1 MNCSILEINYDCGT
15 VSTFPR
21 SVSRA
26 VEEISVENVV
36 RGDRNGSDCF
46 NPTVFKRGVFVAVV
60 KSKKTC
66 NLSLTGQQ
74 KVKIDPKLAVFYL
87 SLGPRKTERIPR
99 RDARETHVTCVTTK
113 LLLAKPR
120 IFSDLPAFLGPNGI

>member
-60 KSKKTC
+60 KSKKSC

-74 KVKIDPKLAVFYL
+74 KVKIDPKLGLFYL
-87 SLGPRKTERIPR
+87 PLGLRKAGKISRGG
-99 RDARETHVTCVTTK
+99 ARETHVTCVTTK
-113 LLLAKPR
+113 LLLAKK
-120 IFSDLPAFLGPNGI
+120 

>member
-60 KSKKTC
+60 KSKKSG
-66 NLSLTGQQ
+66 N
-74 KVKIDPKLAVFYL
+74 
-87 SLGPRKTERIPR
+87 
-99 RDARETHVTCVTTK
+99 
-113 LLLAKPR
+113 
-120 IFSDLPAFLGPNGI
+120 